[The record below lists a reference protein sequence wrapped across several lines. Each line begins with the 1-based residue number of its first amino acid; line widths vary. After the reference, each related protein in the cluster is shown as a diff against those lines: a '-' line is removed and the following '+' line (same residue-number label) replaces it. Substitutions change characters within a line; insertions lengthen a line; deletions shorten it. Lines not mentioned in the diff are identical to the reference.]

1 MGLRNNFCRK
11 DMVERKYMCYRKCA
25 NKCKNLV
32 KNSIALDGIRILFRY
47 FGMNRV
53 FLKGENNSLNISK
66 AFLKK
71 TKVKML
77 GDNNKVILDE
87 NTRLFDSE
95 IYICGNKNLINISS
109 TCTCRHLTIWIED
122 DNNECLVGAHCGF
135 MGNDQLI
142 LAEGKKISIGSD
154 CLIAYNVV
162 LRTGDSHAIFDENSR
177 RINNA
182 KDISIGDK
190 VWIADG
196 VIVLKGAKIADSTI
210 IGSNAVVTGKSF
222 PSHTVIAGNPAKI
235 VKENVTWTPER
246 DA

>member
-1 MGLRNNFCRK
+1 MYLQTFNN
-11 DMVERKYMCYRKCA
+11 
-25 NKCKNLV
+25 
-32 KNSIALDGIRILFRY
+32 LDRRWQQW
-47 FGMNRV
+47 
-53 FLKGENNSLNISK
+53 
-66 AFLKK
+66 
-71 TKVKML
+71 ML
-77 GDNNKVILDE
+77 SWRTLWIYGKWS
-87 NTRLFDSE
+87 TDSDRRE
-95 IYICGNKNLINISS
+95 
-109 TCTCRHLTIWIED
+109 
-122 DNNECLVGAHCGF
+122 
-135 MGNDQLI
+135 
-142 LAEGKKISIGSD
+142 KISIGSD